1 MIKVI
6 ASDMDGTLLCDDHRI
21 APDTIAAVKEACA
34 AGIRFMVATG
44 RGYEGAMAEL
54 DGTGI
59 VCDYI
64 LGSGAEVRDPQRKI
78 VKECGI
84 GMELCREI
92 CEEVKEFP
100 ISIVFLTNEGDYRIG
115 TEKEVEESIIAEMQ
129 LFHVNMTREEV
140 VKTSEY
146 RRAIESVKVVSDFEE
161 IEKAGIPVFKLFM
174 FSHDLELV
182 RRVTKHLE
190 KNPKIAVASS
200 FESNVEITDATLSQ
214 AVSAALIGGEEGPI
228 LKEYIESLGYTM
240 DEVMV
245 LGDSLN
251 DYSMMSMDFGATVA
265 MGNAVSEL
273 KKAAKYITK
282 SNDELGVA
290 YAIREL
296 LKKQKNK

>member
-115 TEKEVEESIIAEMQ
+115 KRSRRKYYSGDAA
-129 LFHVNMTREEV
+129 FSCKYDPGRGREN
-140 VKTSEY
+140 K
-146 RRAIESVKVVSDFEE
+146 RI
-161 IEKAGIPVFKLFM
+161 
-174 FSHDLELV
+174 
-182 RRVTKHLE
+182 
-190 KNPKIAVASS
+190 
-200 FESNVEITDATLSQ
+200 SQ
-214 AVSAALIGGEEGPI
+214 
-228 LKEYIESLGYTM
+228 
-240 DEVMV
+240 
-245 LGDSLN
+245 GDRKCKGC
-251 DYSMMSMDFGATVA
+251 F
-265 MGNAVSEL
+265 
-273 KKAAKYITK
+273 
-282 SNDELGVA
+282 
-290 YAIREL
+290 
-296 LKKQKNK
+296 

>member
-1 MIKVI
+1 MCCKMRGKNFIIDRIASNRTQMSVGKNMQACFMLYVHCMAELLYIDWRYEDMIKVI

-161 IEKAGIPVFKLFM
+161 IEK
-174 FSHDLELV
+174 D
-182 RRVTKHLE
+182 
-190 KNPKIAVASS
+190 
-200 FESNVEITDATLSQ
+200 
-214 AVSAALIGGEEGPI
+214 
-228 LKEYIESLGYTM
+228 GYP
-240 DEVMV
+240 
-245 LGDSLN
+245 
-251 DYSMMSMDFGATVA
+251 
-265 MGNAVSEL
+265 
-273 KKAAKYITK
+273 
-282 SNDELGVA
+282 GV
-290 YAIREL
+290 
-296 LKKQKNK
+296 

>member
-129 LFHVNMTREEV
+129 LFHVNMTRE
-140 VKTSEY
+140 
-146 RRAIESVKVVSDFEE
+146 
-161 IEKAGIPVFKLFM
+161 
-174 FSHDLELV
+174 
-182 RRVTKHLE
+182 
-190 KNPKIAVASS
+190 
-200 FESNVEITDATLSQ
+200 
-214 AVSAALIGGEEGPI
+214 
-228 LKEYIESLGYTM
+228 
-240 DEVMV
+240 
-245 LGDSLN
+245 
-251 DYSMMSMDFGATVA
+251 
-265 MGNAVSEL
+265 
-273 KKAAKYITK
+273 
-282 SNDELGVA
+282 
-290 YAIREL
+290 
-296 LKKQKNK
+296 

>member
-146 RRAIESVKVVSDFEE
+146 RRLFYIARSAPRGA
-161 IEKAGIPVFKLFM
+161 AG
-174 FSHDLELV
+174 
-182 RRVTKHLE
+182 RRSGWRPPARGTRR
-190 KNPKIAVASS
+190 
-200 FESNVEITDATLSQ
+200 DAQ
-214 AVSAALIGGEEGPI
+214 RQPPRRRAARRAPLRRWPRPRSRRHPE
-228 LKEYIESLGYTM
+228 
-240 DEVMV
+240 D
-245 LGDSLN
+245 
-251 DYSMMSMDFGATVA
+251 A
-265 MGNAVSEL
+265 
-273 KKAAKYITK
+273 
-282 SNDELGVA
+282 
-290 YAIREL
+290 
-296 LKKQKNK
+296 

>member
-1 MIKVI
+1 MSVGKNMQACFMLYVHCMAELLYIDWRYEDMIKVI

-21 APDTIAAVKEACA
+21 APDTIAAVKEAWA

-129 LFHVNMTREEV
+129 LF
-140 VKTSEY
+140 
-146 RRAIESVKVVSDFEE
+146 
-161 IEKAGIPVFKLFM
+161 PVHRTAFI
-174 FSHDLELV
+174 H
-182 RRVTKHLE
+182 
-190 KNPKIAVASS
+190 
-200 FESNVEITDATLSQ
+200 Q
-214 AVSAALIGGEEGPI
+214 
-228 LKEYIESLGYTM
+228 
-240 DEVMV
+240 
-245 LGDSLN
+245 
-251 DYSMMSMDFGATVA
+251 
-265 MGNAVSEL
+265 
-273 KKAAKYITK
+273 
-282 SNDELGVA
+282 
-290 YAIREL
+290 
-296 LKKQKNK
+296 

>member
-1 MIKVI
+1 MSVGKNMQACFMLYVHCMAELLYIDWRYEDMIKVI

-59 VCDYI
+59 
-64 LGSGAEVRDPQRKI
+64 
-78 VKECGI
+78 
-84 GMELCREI
+84 
-92 CEEVKEFP
+92 
-100 ISIVFLTNEGDYRIG
+100 
-115 TEKEVEESIIAEMQ
+115 EESIIAEMQ

-200 FESNVEITDATLSQ
+200 FESNVEITDARAQ
-214 AVSAALIGGEEGPI
+214 KGPI

>member
-200 FESNVEITDATLSQ
+200 FESNVEITDARAQ
-214 AVSAALIGGEEGPI
+214 KGPI

-245 LGDSLN
+245 LGD
-251 DYSMMSMDFGATVA
+251 TV
-265 MGNAVSEL
+265 
-273 KKAAKYITK
+273 
-282 SNDELGVA
+282 
-290 YAIREL
+290 
-296 LKKQKNK
+296 

>member
-100 ISIVFLTNEGDYRIG
+100 ISIVFLTN
-115 TEKEVEESIIAEMQ
+115 
-129 LFHVNMTREEV
+129 MTREEV

-200 FESNVEITDATLSQ
+200 FESNVEITDARAQ
-214 AVSAALIGGEEGPI
+214 KGPI

>member
-1 MIKVI
+1 MSVGKNMQACFMLYVHCMAELLYIDWRYEDMIKVI

-115 TEKEVEESIIAEMQ
+115 TVVDGGDMFGRGAAFEPCGAQLPPSGIVAETDGEKGAAVYLVTDLAAEC
-129 LFHVNMTREEV
+129 RGD
-140 VKTSEY
+140 
-146 RRAIESVKVVSDFEE
+146 RRDDA
-161 IEKAGIPVFKLFM
+161 ARG
-174 FSHDLELV
+174 
-182 RRVTKHLE
+182 
-190 KNPKIAVASS
+190 
-200 FESNVEITDATLSQ
+200 EITDQCRMPERSVGEDAERGD
-214 AVSAALIGGEEGPI
+214 GGWTQDRQGT
-228 LKEYIESLGYTM
+228 SGSWTFA
-240 DEVMV
+240 
-245 LGDSLN
+245 N
-251 DYSMMSMDFGATVA
+251 T
-265 MGNAVSEL
+265 
-273 KKAAKYITK
+273 
-282 SNDELGVA
+282 
-290 YAIREL
+290 R
-296 LKKQKNK
+296 